1 MIDGVGDFSFEL
13 SSRLRQRGFNC
24 SVCTLRNCEV
34 LGFCELRKDKN
45 VFFSGDRWNLTSYLH
60 LVKYLKANR
69 PDIIFLQYVPHAFS
83 RYGLPFHLILIP
95 LMAAFY
101 KIRFDT
107 MFHEVSVRI
116 KGAGLKSSIVGLL
129 QLVIACILSL
139 LSKKIYTTNRRYA
152 NYLKPFKAQVIF
164 TPPNIY
170 KPASTSLPISPENI
184 PGFSIVSFLNRC
196 DDKLLEA
203 FKLFR
208 ESSDPESILIL
219 VGYHDHIKQIEE
231 SIKQKNLEQFVLI
244 VRNSSA
250 DAIAD
255 HIQAADIYVQIE
267 AVGEKNEGGVSTKSG
282 CLSTALSLG
291 KSIISTRG
299 DLTDSDIFI
308 DKYNILFVRYG
319 NIESYFNAFMKLRN
333 NRFLIKQ
340 MEINAR
346 QIFNTSFTWSIC
358 MDKIE
363 HSFLD

>member
-1 MIDGVGDFSFEL
+1 M
-13 SSRLRQRGFNC
+13 
-24 SVCTLRNCEV
+24 RNREV
-34 LGFCELRKDKN
+34 LDFCELRKDKN

-60 LVKYLKANR
+60 LAKYLKDNQ

-83 RYGLPFHLILIP
+83 RFGLPFHLILIP
-95 LMAAFY
+95 LMAVFY

-116 KGAGLKSSIVGLL
+116 RGAGLKSSIVGFF

-139 LSKKIYTTNRRYA
+139 LSRKIYTTNRRYG

-170 KPASTSLPISPENI
+170 KHASAPLPSLPENI

-208 ESSDPESILIL
+208 ESCDPDSILIL
-219 VGYHDHIKQIEE
+219 VGYHEHIGQIEE
-231 SIKQKNLEQFVLI
+231 SIKKNNLEQFVLI

-250 DAIAD
+250 NVITD

-267 AVGEKNEGGVSTKSG
+267 AVGEKSEGGVSTKSG

-299 DLTDSDIFI
+299 DLTDLDIFI
-308 DKYNILFVRYG
+308 DKSNILFVRYG
-319 NIESYFNAFMKLRN
+319 NVESYLNAFMKLRN

-340 MEINAR
+340 MEVNAR
-346 QIFNTSFTWSIC
+346 ITFSRFFSWPIC

-363 HSFLD
+363 HSFKN